1 MKRSLEYLAIGLI
14 VGAVAGFVGGLL
26 LAPRSG
32 EKTRRRLADEAMK
45 AAEVAR
51 GLADRAEHAA
61 ELLGGRVD
69 HYLGRDEEVAWRK
82 VKEIREGMQRYT
94 QTQTS

>member
-1 MKRSLEYLAIGLI
+1 MEYFVIGALLGAA
-14 VGAVAGFVGGLL
+14 VGVLCGLL
-26 LAPRSG
+26 MAPNSG
-32 EKTRRRLADEAMK
+32 YKTRQRLAGEARR

-51 GLADRAEHAA
+51 ALAERAEDAA

-82 VKEIREGMQRYT
+82 VREIREGVQRYT
-94 QTQTS
+94 VTQD